1 MKELLIVF
9 LVCLVIAAILWMNK
23 RLRENVRN
31 IFKIEELRKRIL
43 YTILIVLIYRFGSY
57 VVLPGVDPN
66 MLTQLKSQSSSGL
79 LGLLNMFSGGAFAN
93 ASVFALGIMP
103 YITASIIVQLF
114 GMAIPYF
121 QRLQKEGESGRRKIN
136 QITRYLT
143 VAIVAAQAPAYITN
157 LRIQLPAEAIY
168 PFVPGGSPTL
178 FFWISSILILIAGTL
193 FVMWLGERITDK
205 GIGNGIS
212 LIIMIGIIARLP
224 FALFAE
230 VVSRFTEGTGGPIFF
245 LLEMVFLVIVIVF
258 TRMLVQ
264 GTRKIPVQYAKR
276 VVGNTQYGGV
286 RQYIP
291 LNVNAAGVMP
301 IIFAQA
307 IMFIPITVVGF
318 TQSESMGRFM
328 AAATN
333 VNGFWYNF
341 VFFILIV
348 AFTYFYTAVTINPAQ
363 MAEDIKK
370 NGGFIP
376 GVKPGKKTQ
385 EYFDTIMSRITLP
398 GSIFLGIVAIMPAIV
413 STLGVNQQFS
423 QFYGGTSLLI
433 LVGVV
438 LDTLQQIESHLL
450 MRHYDGLTKSGRI
463 KGRSGRM

>member
-9 LVCLVIAAILWMNK
+9 LVCLAIAAILWMNK

-205 GIGNGIS
+205 CIGNGIS

-245 LLEMVFLVIVIVF
+245 LLEMVFLVIVIVL
-258 TRMLVQ
+258 TIMLVQ

-276 VVGNTQYGGV
+276 VVGNKQYGGV

-291 LNVNAAGVMP
+291 LKVNAAGVMP